1 MQQRGVASG
10 YAATRTGMTRS
21 TDDSPAPAAEPADPR
36 SPEVAA
42 RGRLP
47 YRRIVAITLGY
58 AVVASTWI
66 LVSDRVVESLFR
78 DPEALTLASMIKGWA
93 FVAVTSALLFAAML
107 RLLGARR
114 PAEVPALRW
123 RVVALPLLLGA
134 AALAAVAT
142 AAIVHAIDNRR
153 DAVAATLKTIVVL
166 KVAQTEAWLD
176 ERQGDARF
184 AQTSR
189 FWAEAYRDW
198 RERNDPAARDRLVTR
213 LGNFRQD
220 NELRS
225 IVLLGPGGDLLWT
238 SDPQGD
244 GAGIGGSLRAV
255 AQQASRTRSILL
267 HVGAAPDGAG
277 RGIDLVAPLDEAGS
291 SAPVIV
297 LRTDPDRQLYPLLQ
311 WWPTPS
317 ASGRVALVRR
327 EGGGT
332 VVVNPG
338 TGPQA
343 QGAPLHGAL
352 PLYARAARGDLPID
366 TLVDADDAQGS
377 PLVAM
382 TRPVAGTDWTL
393 VATLDRSEAYAPAI
407 YEALWILATSA
418 LLTFIV
424 GAGLLI
430 YRQRQKLEVTT
441 AEHAANQQRLQAL
454 ELLHAVAESSTDII
468 FAKDLDGR
476 YVVFNGAA
484 ARAFGK
490 PAAAVLGHDERALHP
505 APSPYAE
512 RVLAET
518 RAVIDSGET
527 ATTEDAVPTVDG
539 VRRMWVTRG
548 PLRAADGRITG
559 SFGIAHDIT
568 ARIAAETALRE
579 REELYST
586 VVSQALDAI
595 AVVDVENL
603 RFVEFN
609 TAAHDGLGYAR
620 EEFAR
625 LTLVE
630 LNGQYRRE
638 TLQWFFAQPLG
649 PEGWVGETRLRHKSG
664 EVRNVHIRARD
675 IQLRGRRYRAASW
688 TDITER
694 KRAETALRESQADLA
709 RAQATAHLGSW
720 TVDFDSGRTTWS
732 DETCR
737 ILGQPLDARPDRDL
751 YRRLAHPGDADSLRR
766 AWDGLEAGVPVDVE
780 HRCVVSGQT
789 RWLHLR
795 SEPSTAADGRV
806 VGAVGTVQDITGRK
820 RAELLLRDSEARYH
834 TAFRTSPDAININR
848 LADGVYVDVNAG
860 FERMTGW
867 TRDEVVGRSSLD
879 LPIWADPEDRRRLV
893 DELERTSYCE
903 NLEADFLLKNGER
916 RTCLMSA
923 HLVALDGEPCIL
935 SITRDITE
943 RKRAEEAL
951 QREARRRRE
960 LMESSRDGIA
970 ILDQSH
976 RVVEANQRFAE
987 MLGYRGDEVLQLH
1000 TWDFEAT
1007 MTEAEVRTRFAD
1019 LTSVHA
1025 LFETRHRRRDGSS
1038 FDVEVSAN
1046 GALVGGEPLVFTV
1059 CRDISERK
1067 WIQRAMSESEVRYRT
1082 LAESS
1087 QDWVWAMD
1095 LFGRHVFTNSAG
1107 PAALG
1112 YTIAE
1117 FEALDPRNLVHA
1129 DDLAAFDRELAAA
1142 RTAQRGWTSVV
1153 LRWRAKGGD
1162 FVEFESNA
1170 APLFDAAGRLSG
1182 FQGIDRDVT
1191 ERRRNAAALAE
1202 SELRYRTAFRISPDA
1217 ITINRLDDGRF
1228 VDVNEGFERMTG
1240 LARDAVVGRSA
1251 EQLGIALDTGDSAR
1265 VHEALERTGA
1275 CENIEVR
1282 GAGPDG
1288 GRQTHL
1294 VSARTITLGGHAC
1307 VLSMIRDITA
1317 MKRSAEELDRYRH
1330 RLEDLVADRTAQLL
1344 EARVRAETASR
1355 AKSTFIA
1362 NMSHEI
1368 RTPMNAIM
1376 GLTHLMQ
1383 RAEASPAKLER
1394 LRRIDAAARHL
1405 LAIINDI
1412 LDLSKIE
1419 AGKFSLEE
1427 EDFTLDGVLEQVRA
1441 LVADEA
1447 LTKGLRLHVDAGAEP
1462 LWLRGDRT
1470 RLVQALLNYAGN
1482 AVKFTEHG
1490 SITIRAG
1497 VLPDDGDRML
1507 IRFEVQDTGIGV
1519 EPEKI
1524 PLLFEAFEQGD
1535 SSTTRKYGGSGL
1547 GLAITRRFAR
1557 LMGGDAGAS
1566 GAPGSG
1572 STFWFTARLGRG
1584 QAAVPKAAPGEPG
1597 APEARLRLHR
1607 NGARVLVAED
1617 DATNREV
1624 ARELLEGIGFAVDAV
1639 ADGERAVEKYAAN
1652 DYDLVLMDVQ
1662 MPGMDGLA
1670 ATRAIRLRGD
1680 RPRIPVL
1687 AMTANVYA
1695 EDRRACADA
1704 GMDDFVAKPVNPEAL
1719 YAVLAHW
1726 LLPRAGAAAPAAS
1739 ADARAVS
1746 AGDTGAAASPIEG
1759 IDWARGVQRMAGDAT
1774 KFRRLLHLFADTH
1787 GDDERAITESL
1798 ARDDREG
1805 LRRQVHALKGAA
1817 GSIGATAL
1825 LAAATTLES
1834 AIRGGAGRPEIE
1846 VGIGAVT
1853 SSLSRLIAAIRRAP
1867 TPEEPVP
1874 VRVDD
1879 ERLGTVVESLAALLG
1894 SGDTQAQTL
1903 ARDEAGLLRAA
1914 YGSLADDILG
1924 RIASFDYEGAA
1935 AQLRSVAPPAS
1946 R

>member
-1 MQQRGVASG
+1 
-10 YAATRTGMTRS
+10 MTRS
-21 TDDSPAPAAEPADPR
+21 ADQTPPPAGDPVDPPPPAAAGAATPR
-36 SPEVAA
+36 Q
-42 RGRLP
+42 LP
-47 YRRIVAITLGY
+47 YRRVVAITLGY
-58 AVVASTWI
+58 AIVASTWI
-66 LVSDRVVESLFR
+66 LVSDRVVEALFR

-93 FVAVTSALLFAAML
+93 FVAVTSVLLFVAML

-114 PAEVPALRW
+114 PADAPALRW
-123 RVVALPLLLGA
+123 RVVALPLLVGA
-134 AALAAVAT
+134 AALAAVAVV
-142 AAIVHAIDNRR
+142 AIVHAIDTRR
-153 DAVAATLKTIVVL
+153 QTIAATLKTIVVL
-166 KVAQTEAWLD
+166 KVAQTEAWLH
-176 ERQGDARF
+176 ERGGDARF
-184 AQTSR
+184 AKTSR
-189 FWAEAYRDW
+189 FWADAYRGW
-198 RERNDPAARDRLVTR
+198 REQSDAGARDRLVAR
-213 LGNFRQD
+213 LENFRQD

-225 IVLLGPGGDLLWT
+225 VMLFDPGGEALWT
-238 SDPQGD
+238 SEPR
-244 GAGIGGSLRAV
+244 AASPGIPASLRAA

-267 HVGAAPDGAG
+267 HVGAAPDGTG
-277 RGIDLVAPLDEAGS
+277 QGIDFVVPLDDAGTP
-291 SAPVIV
+291 APVIV
-297 LRTDPDRQLYPLLQ
+297 LRTDPGHQLFPLLQ
-311 WWPTPS
+311 SWPTPS
-317 ASGRVALVRR
+317 ASGRIALVRR
-327 EGGGT
+327 DGGDT
-332 VVVNPG
+332 VVINAATTLRLPA
-338 TGPQA
+338 GPLRPA
-343 QGAPLHGAL
+343 D
-352 PLYARAARGDLPID
+352 PLYARAARNELPVD
-366 TLVDADDAQGS
+366 ALVDDVDAQGS

-382 TRPVAGTDWTL
+382 ARPVAGTDWTL
-393 VATLDRSEAYAPAI
+393 VAAIERSEAYAPAI
-407 YEALWILATSA
+407 YEAAWILATSA

-424 GAGLLI
+424 GAGILI
-430 YRQRQKLEVTT
+430 YRQRQKLAITT
-441 AEHAANQQRLQAL
+441 AEHAANQQRLHAL
-454 ELLHAVAESSTDII
+454 ELLHAVAESSSDII
-468 FAKDLDGR
+468 FAKDLRGR
-476 YVVFNGAA
+476 YVVFNGAG

-490 PAAAVLGHDERALHP
+490 SPAEVLGRDEHALYP
-505 APSPYAE
+505 LPYAKHAI
-512 RVLAET
+512 VAT

-527 ATTEDAVPTVDG
+527 AATEDDVPTVDG
-539 VRRMWVTRG
+539 ARRMWVTRG
-548 PLRAADGRITG
+548 PLRDAAGRITG

-595 AVVDVENL
+595 AVVDIDTM

-609 TAAHDGLGYAR
+609 AAAHEGLGYPR
-620 EEFAR
+620 DEFAR
-625 LTLVE
+625 LTIVE
-630 LNGQYRRE
+630 LNCQYRRE
-638 TLQWFFAQPLG
+638 TLVRFFAQPLG
-649 PEGWVGETRLRHKSG
+649 PEGWVGETRHRHRSG

-675 IQLRGRRYRAASW
+675 IELRGHRYRTASW
-688 TDITER
+688 TDITDR
-694 KRAETALRESQADLA
+694 KRAETALRESQGALA

-720 TVDFDSGRTTWS
+720 TIDFGSGRITWS

-737 ILGQPLDARPDRDL
+737 ILGQPFGVPPERDL
-751 YRRLAHPGDADSLRR
+751 YLRLAHPDDAGRVAAAQDLL
-766 AWDGLEAGVPVDVE
+766 AAGTPVDIE
-780 HRCVVSGQT
+780 HRCLVGGAA

-795 SEPSTAADGRV
+795 GEPATAADGRV
-806 VGAVGTVQDITGRK
+806 VGAAGTVQDITERK
-820 RAELLLRDSEARYH
+820 RAELQLRDSEMRYH
-834 TAFRTSPDAININR
+834 TAFQTSPDAININR
-848 LADGVYVDVNAG
+848 LADGVYIDVNAG

-867 TRDEVVGRSSLD
+867 SRDEIIGRSSLD
-879 LPIWADPEDRRRLV
+879 LPIWADPDDRRRLV
-893 DELERTSYCE
+893 VALEQTSYCE

-923 HLVALDGEPCIL
+923 HLIAIDGEPCVL

-960 LMESSRDGIA
+960 LMENSRDGIA
-970 ILDQSH
+970 ILDSSH

-987 MLGYRGDEVLQLH
+987 MLGYRADEVLQLH
-1000 TWDFEAT
+1000 TWDFDAT
-1007 MTEAEVRTRFAD
+1007 MGEAEVRARFGD
-1019 LTSVHA
+1019 LASVHA

-1046 GALVGGEPLVFTV
+1046 GALVGGEPMVFTV

-1067 WIQRAMSESEVRYRT
+1067 WIQRAMAESESRYRT

-1087 QDWVWAMD
+1087 QDWVWTMD
-1095 LFGRHVFTNSAG
+1095 LGGRHVFTNSAG
-1107 PAALG
+1107 PAAMG

-1117 FEALDPRNLVHA
+1117 FETLDPRTLVHP
-1129 DDLAAFDRELAAA
+1129 DDLAAFDRELASA
-1142 RTAQRGWTSVV
+1142 TAEQRGWTNVV
-1153 LRWRAKGGD
+1153 VRWRAKGGD
-1162 FVEFESNA
+1162 HVEFESNA
-1170 APLFDAAGRLSG
+1170 APLFDATGRLSG

-1217 ITINRLDDGRF
+1217 ISINRFEDGRF
-1228 VDVNEGFERMTG
+1228 VDVNEGFEQMTG
-1240 LARDAVVGRSA
+1240 LARDAVVGRTLDL
-1251 EQLGIALDTGDSAR
+1251 LGLKLDADDSAR
-1265 VHEALERTGA
+1265 VREALDKGGE

-1282 GAGPDG
+1282 ITRPDG
-1288 GRQTHL
+1288 GRQTML

-1344 EARVRAETASR
+1344 EARVRAEAASR

-1427 EDFTLDGVLEQVRA
+1427 EDFTLDGALEQVRA

-1447 LTKGLRLHVDAGAEP
+1447 LTKGLRLHVDAGVEP

-1470 RLVQALLNYAGN
+1470 RLIQALLNYAGN

-1490 SITIRAG
+1490 SITIRART
-1497 VLPDDGDRML
+1497 LPDDGERIL

-1519 EPEKI
+1519 EPQKI

-1566 GAPGSG
+1566 SAPGTG
-1572 STFWFTARLGRG
+1572 STFWFTACLSPG
-1584 QAAVPKAAPGEPG
+1584 QPAATKAAPVELG
-1597 APEARLRLHR
+1597 APDARLRLHR

-1624 ARELLEGIGFAVDAV
+1624 ARELLEGIGFVVDAV
-1639 ADGERAVEKYAAN
+1639 PDGERALEMYSAN

-1662 MPGMDGLA
+1662 MPGLDGLA
-1670 ATRAIRLRGD
+1670 ATRAIRLRTD
-1680 RPRIPVL
+1680 RPRVPVL

-1704 GMDDFVAKPVNPEAL
+1704 GMDDFVAKPVNPDAL
-1719 YAVLAHW
+1719 YAILAHW
-1726 LLPRAGAAAPAAS
+1726 LLPRGSASTPDAVADSRTAPAAEP
-1739 ADARAVS
+1739 
-1746 AGDTGAAASPIEG
+1746 GAAGSPIEDV
-1759 IDWARGVQRMAGDAT
+1759 DWARGVQRMSGDAA
-1774 KFRRLLHLFADTH
+1774 KYRRLLHLFADTH
-1787 GDDERAITESL
+1787 GDDERAIAESL

-1817 GSIGATAL
+1817 GSVGATAL
-1825 LAAATTLES
+1825 LAAATALET

-1846 VGIGAVT
+1846 IGITAVT

-1867 TPEEPVP
+1867 TPDEPAA
-1874 VRVDD
+1874 VRVDS
-1879 ERLGTVVESLAALLG
+1879 ERLGTVVGSLAALLG

-1903 ARDEAGLLRAA
+1903 ARDEAGLLRSA
-1914 YGSLADDILG
+1914 YGSVADDILA

-1935 AQLRSVAPPAS
+1935 ARLRSVAHPPAS
-1946 R
+1946 

>member
-1 MQQRGVASG
+1 
-10 YAATRTGMTRS
+10 MTRS
-21 TDDSPAPAAEPADPR
+21 ADDSPPPAADPVDPR
-36 SPEVAA
+36 PPAA
-42 RGRLP
+42 AASRQLP

-58 AVVASTWI
+58 AIVASTWI
-66 LVSDRVVESLFR
+66 LVSDQVVETLFR

-93 FVAVTSALLFAAML
+93 FVAVTSVLLFVAML
-107 RLLGARR
+107 RLLGTRR
-114 PAEVPALRW
+114 PADAPALRW
-123 RVVALPLLLGA
+123 RAVALPLLVGA
-134 AALAAVAT
+134 AALAAVAIV
-142 AAIVHAIDNRR
+142 AIVHAIDTRR
-153 DAVAATLKTIVVL
+153 EAIAATLKTIVVL
-166 KVAQTEAWLD
+166 KVAQTEAWLH
-176 ERQGDARF
+176 ERGGDARF
-184 AQTSR
+184 AKTSR
-189 FWAEAYRDW
+189 FWADAYRGW
-198 RERNDPAARDRLVTR
+198 REQNDAGARDRLVAR
-213 LGNFRQD
+213 LENFRQD
-220 NELRS
+220 NDLRS
-225 IVLLGPGGDLLWT
+225 IVLLDPGGDPLWT
-238 SDPQGD
+238 SEPQAA
-244 GAGIGGSLRAV
+244 GAGIATALRAAV
-255 AQQASRTRSILL
+255 QQASRTRSILL
-267 HVGAAPDGAG
+267 YVGATPDGTG
-277 RGIDLVAPLDEAGS
+277 QGIDFVVPLDEAGTP
-291 SAPVIV
+291 APVIV
-297 LRTDPDRQLYPLLQ
+297 LRTDAGRQLFPLLQ
-311 WWPTPS
+311 SWPTPS
-317 ASGRVALVRR
+317 TTGRITLVRR
-327 EGGGT
+327 DGGAT
-332 VVVNPG
+332 IVVNGAAAPQLPG
-338 TGPQA
+338 GPLRA
-343 QGAPLHGAL
+343 TD
-352 PLYARAARGDLPID
+352 PLYARAARNELPVD
-366 TLVDADDAQGS
+366 TLIDDLDAQGS

-382 TRPVAGTDWTL
+382 ARPVAGTDWTL
-393 VATLDRSEAYAPAI
+393 VAAIERSEAYAPAI
-407 YEALWILATSA
+407 YEAAWILATSA

-430 YRQRQKLEVTT
+430 YRQRQKLAVTA

-454 ELLHAVAESSTDII
+454 ELLHAVAESSSDII

-476 YVVFNGAA
+476 YVVFNGAG
-484 ARAFGK
+484 ARALGK
-490 PAAAVLGHDERALHP
+490 PAAEVLGRDERALFP
-505 APSPYAE
+505 LPYAE
-512 RVLAET
+512 RAIAAT
-518 RAVIDSGET
+518 RAVIASGET
-527 ATTEDAVPTVDG
+527 ATTDDAVPTVDG
-539 VRRMWVTRG
+539 ARRMWVTRG
-548 PLRAADGRITG
+548 PLRDAEGRVTG
-559 SFGIAHDIT
+559 SFGIAHDIS
-568 ARIAAETALRE
+568 ARITAETALRE

-595 AVVDVENL
+595 AVVDVETS
-603 RFVEFN
+603 RFIEFN
-609 TAAHDGLGYAR
+609 AAAHEGLGYTR
-620 EEFAR
+620 DEFSR
-625 LTLVE
+625 LTIIE
-630 LNGQYRRE
+630 LNCQYRRE
-638 TLQWFFAQPLG
+638 TLERFFAQPLG
-649 PEGWVGETRLRHKSG
+649 PEGWVGETRHRHRSG

-675 IQLRGRRYRAASW
+675 IHLRGRRYRAASW

-694 KRAETALRESQADLA
+694 KRAETALRESQAELA

-720 TVDFDSGRTTWS
+720 TEDYGSGRITWS
-732 DETCR
+732 DETWR
-737 ILGQPLDARPDRDL
+737 ILGQPLGAAAERDL
-751 YRRLAHPGDADSLRR
+751 YLRLAHPDDTDRVTAARNAL
-766 AWDGLEAGVPVDVE
+766 AAGTPIEIE
-780 HRCVVSGQT
+780 HRCLVGGET

-795 SEPSTAADGRV
+795 GEPTTAADGRV
-806 VGAVGTVQDITGRK
+806 VGAAGTVQDITERK
-820 RAELLLRDSEARYH
+820 RAELQLRDSELRYH
-834 TAFRTSPDAININR
+834 TAFQTSPDAININR
-848 LADGVYVDVNAG
+848 LADGAYIDVNAG

-867 TRDEVVGRSSLD
+867 SRDEIIGRSSLD
-879 LPIWADPEDRRRLV
+879 LPIWADPDDRRRLV
-893 DELERTSYCE
+893 AALEQRSYCE

-923 HLVALDGEPCIL
+923 HLIEIDGAACIL

-960 LMESSRDGIA
+960 LMEHSRDGIA
-970 ILDQSH
+970 ILDSRH

-987 MLGYRGDEVLQLH
+987 MLGYPGDEVLQLH
-1000 TWDFEAT
+1000 TWDFDAT
-1007 MTEAEVRTRFAD
+1007 MGEAEVRARFAD
-1019 LTSVHA
+1019 LASVHA

-1046 GALVGGEPLVFTV
+1046 GALVGGEPMIFTV

-1067 WIQRAMSESEVRYRT
+1067 WIQRAMTESESRYRT

-1087 QDWVWAMD
+1087 QDWVWTMD
-1095 LFGRHVFTNSAG
+1095 LGGRHVFTNSAG
-1107 PAALG
+1107 PAAMG

-1117 FEALDPRNLVHA
+1117 FETLDPRTLVHA
-1129 DDLAAFDRELAAA
+1129 DDLAAFDREISRAKSG
-1142 RTAQRGWTSVV
+1142 QRGWTNVV
-1153 LRWRAKGGD
+1153 LRWRAKGGAY
-1162 FVEFESNA
+1162 VEFESNA

-1202 SELRYRTAFRISPDA
+1202 SEMRYRTAFRISPDA
-1217 ITINRLDDGRF
+1217 ISINRREDGRF
-1228 VDVNEGFERMTG
+1228 VDVNEGFERMSG
-1240 LARDAVVGRSA
+1240 LARDAVVG
-1251 EQLGIALDTGDSAR
+1251 QTVGVLGLQVDADDSAR
-1265 VHEALERTGA
+1265 VIDALDRDGE

-1282 GAGPDG
+1282 IARPDG
-1288 GRQTHL
+1288 GRQTVL
-1294 VSARTITLGGHAC
+1294 VSARTISLGGFVC

-1344 EARVRAETASR
+1344 EARVRAEAASR

-1447 LTKGLRLHVDAGAEP
+1447 LSKGLRLHVDAGGEP

-1470 RLVQALLNYAGN
+1470 RLIQALLNYAGN
-1482 AVKFTEHG
+1482 AVKFTGHG
-1490 SITIRAG
+1490 SITIRARAR
-1497 VLPDDGDRML
+1497 PEDRDRML

-1519 EPEKI
+1519 EPQKI

-1566 GAPGSG
+1566 SAPGTG
-1572 STFWFTARLGRG
+1572 STFWFTARLRQG
-1584 QAAVPKAAPGEPG
+1584 QPTILKADPGQPG
-1597 APEARLRLHR
+1597 APEGRLRLLR
-1607 NGARVLVAED
+1607 NGARVLIAED

-1624 ARELLEGIGFAVDAV
+1624 ARELLESIGFVVDAV
-1639 ADGERAVEKYAAN
+1639 PDGDRAVEKYAAN
-1652 DYDLVLMDVQ
+1652 AYDLVLMDVQ

-1670 ATRAIRLRGD
+1670 ATRAIRLRTD

-1719 YAVLAHW
+1719 YAILAHW
-1726 LLPRAGAAAPAAS
+1726 LLPRGSAS
-1739 ADARAVS
+1739 APDAQTDSQTLPV
-1746 AGDTGAAASPIEG
+1746 AGPDAAASPIEG
-1759 IDWARGVQRMAGDAT
+1759 VDWARGVQRMSGDAT

-1787 GDDERAITESL
+1787 GDDERAMAESL

-1825 LAAATTLES
+1825 LAAATALES
-1834 AIRGGAGRPEIE
+1834 AIRGGAGRSEIE
-1846 VGIGAVT
+1846 AGIIALT
-1853 SSLSRLIAAIRRAP
+1853 SSLSQLIAAIRHASA
-1867 TPEEPVP
+1867 PEEATAAH
-1874 VRVDD
+1874 VDS
-1879 ERLGTVVESLAALLG
+1879 ERLGTVVGSLAALLA
-1894 SGDTQAQTL
+1894 SGDTQAQTI
-1903 ARDEAGLLRAA
+1903 ARDEAGLLRSA
-1914 YGSLADDILG
+1914 YGSVADDILT

-1935 AQLRSVAPPAS
+1935 AQLRSVAHPPAG
-1946 R
+1946 